1 MRPVAMEFG
10 EPIAIRIKSVYLPPR
25 RARLSRGFSMPR
37 GSPACEGSRWGTWQV
52 VSSGWGSG
60 YCAVIQP
67 VGNLIGVITPLATHP
82 VRGNAPSTCPFPQ
95 RHWMHIDKF
104 TQFSGGQSS
113 IAATKVVNDVHLTLL
128 LNLDEEGE
136 LSHGS
141 AQPLFPT

>member
-1 MRPVAMEFG
+1 
-10 EPIAIRIKSVYLPPR
+10 
-25 RARLSRGFSMPR
+25 MPR
-37 GSPACEGSRWGTWQV
+37 NLPGVREKPLGNMTSRV
-52 VSSGWGSG
+52 NRMGSG

-67 VGNLIGVITPLATHP
+67 VGDLIGVITPLATHP
-82 VRGNAPSTCPFPQ
+82 VRRNAPSTCPFPQ
-95 RHWMHIDKF
+95 GHWMHIDKF
-104 TQFSGGQSS
+104 TQFSRGQSS